1 MPTGKP
7 VTKRSFGISASMLDG
22 CGEYGSLR
30 VNESKFIAAFLG
42 IGLIATGCVR
52 TVSGTKTAG
61 LAFGQ
66 GPD

>member
-1 MPTGKP
+1 MK
-7 VTKRSFGISASMLDG
+7 A
-22 CGEYGSLR
+22 
-30 VNESKFIAAFLG
+30 KFLAATFLG

-52 TVSGTKTAG
+52 TVSGTNGG